1 MRNKI
6 CRAISDIDYS
16 YVGIKESITVSIG
29 VANLDS
35 NPENADEFNH
45 LAESA
50 MYLAKHNGSNR
61 VEIYTGDIKEKLN
74 SNPV

>member
-6 CRAISDIDYS
+6 CRAISEIDFS

-50 MYLAKHNGSNR
+50 MYLAKHNGSNQ
-61 VEIYTGDIKEKLN
+61 VEVYTGDIKEKLN